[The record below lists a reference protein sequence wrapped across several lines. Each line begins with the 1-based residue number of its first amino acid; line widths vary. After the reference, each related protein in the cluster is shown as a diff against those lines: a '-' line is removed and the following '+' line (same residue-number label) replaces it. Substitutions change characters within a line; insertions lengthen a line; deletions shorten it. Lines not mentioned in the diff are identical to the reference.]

1 MNYCSAGQKCAR
13 ALERDLRLSHC
24 FVRRWRLAEQTAV
37 DGWTRSG
44 LAEKS
49 VDDFVVDWPSQSEC
63 SAAQKSVKHTERGKK
78 GHAACARFVLCQEAQ
93 GVCFYSS
100 GVERMDAD
108 GKYRFVLYSVTKTLS
123 EILRFSSSN

>member
-1 MNYCSAGQKCAR
+1 MNYCSAGQKCER

-37 DGWTRSG
+37 DGWTRTG

-78 GHAACARFVLCQEAQ
+78 GHAACARFVLCKRRK
-93 GVCFYSS
+93 VYVFTP
-100 GVERMDAD
+100 VEWNEWMQMEDID
-108 GKYRFVLYSVTKTLS
+108 SCSTLQPTLFIRKIVWS
-123 EILRFSSSN
+123 K